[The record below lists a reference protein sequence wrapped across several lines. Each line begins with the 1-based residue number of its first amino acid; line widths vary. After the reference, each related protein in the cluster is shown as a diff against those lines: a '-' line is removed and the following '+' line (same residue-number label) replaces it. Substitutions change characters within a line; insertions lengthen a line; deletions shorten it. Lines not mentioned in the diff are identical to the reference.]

1 MDALLQRREQPRAQ
15 RAALADQNRQL
26 SERTGHAVAAHA
38 SQRTAHVANAAR
50 RWLDPFI
57 CHLSDPVLDLV
68 SINPFVW
75 SRGGVCGI
83 CGGAWGRGACGRGVC
98 GCGVRGGVSGRGSV
112 CGGVRGGARGCVG
125 A

>member
-50 RWLDPFI
+50 RWLDPFV
-57 CHLSDPVLDLV
+57 CHLSDPVLDLEREPAPTDLPHHP
-68 SINPFVW
+68 SKETPHD
-75 SRGGVCGI
+75 
-83 CGGAWGRGACGRGVC
+83 
-98 GCGVRGGVSGRGSV
+98 
-112 CGGVRGGARGCVG
+112 
-125 A
+125 